1 MIEAFLIYILCAYG
15 ISNIIVYSSGPFDC
29 FTKMR
34 DFMDKYAPS
43 NFGELFHCMICF
55 PTWVGIAL
63 SVFDIFF
70 LKNIA
75 FTPFNISFNN
85 DSLWYYI
92 IPLDMFITSGTVWL
106 INTIQETFESIT
118 ERNNRHK

>member
-1 MIEAFLIYILCAYG
+1 MIEMFIIYILCAYG
-15 ISNIIVYSSGPFDC
+15 ISNMFVYSSGPFNM
-29 FTKMR
+29 FNHLRNT
-34 DFMDKYAPS
+34 MDKYGPS

-55 PTWVGIAL
+55 PTWVGIVL

-70 LKNIA
+70 LPNHL
-75 FTPFNISFNN
+75 FTPFNMFIND

-106 INTIQETFESIT
+106 INTFQETFESVT
-118 ERNNRHK
+118 NKNDRG